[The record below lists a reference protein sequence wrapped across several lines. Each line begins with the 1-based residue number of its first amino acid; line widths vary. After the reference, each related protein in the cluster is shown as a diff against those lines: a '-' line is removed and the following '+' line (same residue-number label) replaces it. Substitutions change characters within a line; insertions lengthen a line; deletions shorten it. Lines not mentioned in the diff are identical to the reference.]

1 MTGLSWAPPHA
12 DAPAAAGAFDAAL
25 TGRAHRLVRADGVVV
40 ALDPDRWHGEAD
52 PEDHWLVDRCT
63 GPTLDVGCGPG
74 RLLVALAVRAVPA
87 LGVDVSPEAIRYCEA
102 RGATVL
108 HRDALDDLP
117 GPGRWAHVLLA
128 DGNIGIGGDPV
139 GLLRRCRSLLRPFG
153 TVLVELEPTA
163 GSWWQG
169 VAHLDT
175 DTDADTHADTDADD
189 LDAVAGDVPPPTRCG
204 PWFPWAVLGASAVDA
219 VAARAGL
226 EVTARRDGA
235 RSFAELSV
243 AGSHPATRQEV

>member
-1 MTGLSWAPPHA
+1 MTGTSWAPTGAVTPSTG
-12 DAPAAAGAFDAAL
+12 GAFDAAL

-52 PEDHWLVDRCT
+52 PEDHWLVDRCA
-63 GPTLDVGCGPG
+63 GPTLDLGCGPG
-74 RLLVALAVRAVPA
+74 RLLVALATRGVPA

-108 HRDALDDLP
+108 HRDALDGLP

-139 GLLRRCRSLLRPFG
+139 GLLQRCRTLLRPLG

-175 DTDADTHADTDADD
+175 DTDTDTDTHTDD
-189 LDAVAGDVPPPTRCG
+189 LAPFDGDVPPPTRCG
-204 PWFPWAVLGASAVDA
+204 PWFPWAVLGASAIDA

-226 EVTARRDGA
+226 EVTARRDGT
-235 RSFAELSV
+235 RCFAELSV
-243 AGSHPATRQEV
+243 AGTRPATRQEA